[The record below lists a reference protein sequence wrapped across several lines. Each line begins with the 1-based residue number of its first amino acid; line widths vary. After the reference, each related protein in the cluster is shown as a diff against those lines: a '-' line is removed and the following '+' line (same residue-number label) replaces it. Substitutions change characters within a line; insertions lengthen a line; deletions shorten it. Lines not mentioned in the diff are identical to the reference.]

1 MGDFDIGNFKSS
13 QGLLNLARGVEDH
26 TPGLLGLDYL
36 VAKSCLFGT
45 PLAEA
50 HQVPLSM
57 RFPRQEYWRGLPLP
71 SPGDLPNPGTESTS
85 PALHMDYYLTLAT
98 REAAPSLQL
107 LKRGCTLKSPGGLQ
121 QVPWAWL
128 PPPEILLYLVWDA
141 AWCPHQDL

>member
-85 PALHMDYYLTLAT
+85 SALEVDSLLFELPGEVFEMCYIWP
-98 REAAPSLQL
+98 PSLS
-107 LKRGCTLKSPGGLQ
+107 KTY
-121 QVPWAWL
+121 L
-128 PPPEILLYLVWDA
+128 PVL
-141 AWCPHQDL
+141 